1 MNETIKIRQIKKP
14 DNPFIS
20 VVIKSTLEEY
30 GVAIEGT
37 AYMDPETDAMFEAYG
52 DPNSVYFVALIND
65 KVVGGAGIKQ
75 LKDGDP
81 EICELQ
87 KMYILPEARN
97 RKIGKS
103 LILNCLDFASSNG
116 FRQCYLE
123 TFPKMESAIRL
134 YKINGFKN
142 IDSAL
147 GNTCHYSCNVWM
159 LRKLDM
165 PVSEAALH
173 INSQNP

>member
-1 MNETIKIRQIKKP
+1 MNETIKIRRIKKS
-14 DNPFIS
+14 DNAFIS
-20 VVIKSTLEEY
+20 KVIKSTLEEY

-37 AYMDPETDAMFEAYG
+37 AYMDPETDAMFGAYR
-52 DPNSVYFVALIND
+52 DPGSVYFVALINN

-97 RKIGKS
+97 KKIGKS
-103 LILNCLDFASSNG
+103 LILKCLDFAAAQG
-116 FRQCYLE
+116 YRHCYLE

-134 YKINGFKN
+134 YRINGFEKL
-142 IDSAL
+142 DHAL

-159 LRKLDM
+159 LKKLGG
-165 PVSEAALH
+165 PVIEAAH
-173 INSQNP
+173 TNSDQP

>member
-1 MNETIKIRQIKKP
+1 MNETIKIRPIKKA

-20 VVIKSTLEEY
+20 KVIKSTLEEY
-30 GVAIEGT
+30 NAAIEGT
-37 AYMDPETDAMFEAYG
+37 AYMDPETDAMFEAYK
-52 DPNSVYFVALIND
+52 DSNSIYFVALINN

-81 EICELQ
+81 MVCELQ

-97 RKIGKS
+97 KKIGKA

-116 FRQCYLE
+116 FSHCYLE

-134 YKINGFKN
+134 YRINGFEN
-142 IDSAL
+142 IDHPL

-159 LRKLDM
+159 LKNLDE
-165 PVSEAALH
+165 PGIETSRY
-173 INSQNP
+173 INPSNP